1 MQDSRPFFSRVEALR
16 GSGAVMIATWHMSGW
31 ALNGVSLLPHEPWPL
46 VGPLQNAIGRLEL
59 WMLPAH
65 AALMMFF
72 VISGLVLRISLEYGL
87 QQPLPAALRFLTA
100 RLFRI
105 YPIIIVSMLVAGLAH
120 GWQIPAGQSGEGAP
134 VTPAT
139 LVANLLLIDVSLNS
153 TLWAIQLEVL
163 IAPIIVLL
171 YFVERRFGPWSLA
184 AIALATSVLS
194 FSGAWGWQ
202 PLCHNMFAFVLGM
215 LVPTL
220 GRTLVQRQSLPAANK
235 LLLGCVLGMFMTGPV
250 FGFFS
255 QFAAFFEGYLAFV
268 LVALA
273 AYRIDLGALRLLDGR
288 LIRLVGL
295 SSGSYYVLHMPLLVW
310 IAPPIALFIA
320 PVWSEQMPAAV
331 APVVLIIAAA
341 VLTVPAALGY
351 YAIEAP
357 GIAIGRG
364 AARKASLLA
373 AARTQAK
380 V

>member
-1 MQDSRPFFSRVEALR
+1 
-16 GSGAVMIATWHMSGW
+16 
-31 ALNGVSLLPHEPWPL
+31 
-46 VGPLQNAIGRLEL
+46 
-59 WMLPAH
+59 MLPAH

-72 VISGLVLRISLEYGL
+72 VISGLVLRVSLEHGP

-100 RLFRI
+100 RAFRI
-105 YPIIIVSMLVAGLAH
+105 YPIVIITMLVAGLAH
-120 GWQIPAGQSGEGAP
+120 GWKIPADQIGAGGP

-139 LVANLLLIDVSLNS
+139 LLTNFLLIDVSLNS

-194 FSGAWGWQ
+194 FSGAWGWK

-220 GRTLVQRQSLPAANK
+220 GRTLVQRCSPQAANK

-273 AYRIDLGALRLLDGR
+273 AYRIDMGSLRVLDGR
-288 LIRLVGL
+288 LIRLIGL

-310 IAPPIALFIA
+310 IAPSIALFVA
-320 PVWSEQMPAAV
+320 PVWSEQMPAVV
-331 APVVLIIAAA
+331 APVVLIVAAA
-341 VLTVPAALGY
+341 MLTVPSVLGY
-351 YAIEAP
+351 FAIESP
-357 GIAIGRG
+357 GIAMGRG

-380 V
+380 I